1 MVPNREIFLYSFI
14 NTNETDSDE
23 RKSHDE
29 TTVVSPKVLLA

>member
-1 MVPNREIFLYSFI
+1 MVSNREVLLYSFI